1 MTLGVKITELPAAG
15 TIVGTEQFEVVQ
27 SGQSK
32 QVTANGLMGP
42 HTSATGTAVHGLGT
56 MSIQSASAVAI
67 TGGTITGITN
77 LAANSV
83 AITGGTI
90 TGITDLAIADG
101 GTGASTAAGARTALG
116 STATGDALFTAAN
129 AAAARGTLGSTTVG
143 DAVFIAANVA
153 AAQTALSLVPGTNV
167 QAYDATLTS
176 IASKGTAA
184 DKALYTT
191 GVDTWAET
199 PLTAAGRALIDD
211 ADAAAQRTT
220 LGLVIGTDV
229 QAYDATLTSIASKG
243 TAADKM
249 LYTTGVDTWAEAAIT
264 SAGRAL
270 IDDAN
275 AAAQLAT
282 LGTESFNTF
291 VSADQTIT
299 SSGGLTL
306 AHGLG
311 SAPRFV
317 FVMLVCQTAELNY
330 SAGDVVTLSSGFPAI
345 WPDSTNVNVRY
356 SSAAVQVV
364 NRTTGAPASITL
376 ANWKARFVAIK

>member
-56 MSIQSASAVAI
+56 MSTQSANAVAI

-77 LAANSV
+77 LAV
-83 AITGGTI
+83 TGGTI

-116 STATGDALFTAAN
+116 STATGDALFTAAT

-264 SAGRAL
+264 SAGRSLVAG
-270 IDDAN
+270 AN

-282 LGTESFNTF
+282 LGTEALNTF

-299 SSGGLTL
+299 LAGALTL

-311 SAPRFV
+311 VAPRFTQ
-317 FVMLVCQTAELNY
+317 VMLVCQTAEAGY
-330 SAGDVVTLSSGFPAI
+330 SVGDVVTILLRSPTVR
-345 WPDSTNVNVRY
+345 PDATNLNIRY
-356 SSAAVQVV
+356 SDAAITV
-364 NRTTGAPASITL
+364 NHGSTGIQTSITA
-376 ANWKARFVAIK
+376 ANWKARFLAIK

>member
-15 TIVGTEQFEVVQ
+15 TIIGTEQFEVVQ

-56 MSIQSASAVAI
+56 MSTQSANSVAI

-77 LAANSV
+77 LAV
-83 AITGGTI
+83 TGGTI

-101 GTGASTAAGARTALG
+101 GTGASTASGARTALG
-116 STATGDALFTAAN
+116 STATGDALFTAAT

-143 DAVFIAANVA
+143 DAVFIAANAA
-153 AAQTALSLVPGTNV
+153 AAQTALALVPGTDV

-176 IASKGTAA
+176 IASKGTAV
-184 DKALYTT
+184 DKTLYTT
-191 GVDTWAET
+191 GIDTWAET

-229 QAYDATLTSIASKG
+229 QAYDATLNSIASRG

-249 LYTTGVDTWAEAAIT
+249 LYTTGIDTWAEAAIT

-270 IDDAN
+270 VAGAN
-275 AAAQLAT
+275 AAAQLTT
-282 LGTESFNTF
+282 LGTESFNVF
-291 VSADQTIT
+291 VSTDQTIT
-299 SSGGLTL
+299 VSGALTL

-311 SAPRFV
+311 VAPRALL
-317 FVMLVCQTAELNY
+317 VMLVCQTAELNY
-330 SAGDVVTLSSGFPAI
+330 SVGDVATLSNNYPAMV
-345 WPDSTNVNVRY
+345 PDATNVNVRY
-356 SSAAVQVV
+356 NSTAPAVANKTTGFSSA
-364 NRTTGAPASITL
+364 ITA
-376 ANWKARFVAIK
+376 ANWKARFLAIK

>member
-15 TIVGTEQFEVVQ
+15 AIVGTEQFEVVQ

-56 MSIQSASAVAI
+56 MSTQSANAVAI

-77 LAANSV
+77 LAV
-83 AITGGTI
+83 TGGTI

-116 STATGDALFTAAN
+116 STATGDALFTAAT
-129 AAAARGTLGSTTVG
+129 ATAARGTLGSTVVG

-220 LGLVIGTDV
+220 LGLTIGTNV
-229 QAYDATLTSIASKG
+229 QAYDATLNSIAALG
-243 TAADKM
+243 TASDKM

-275 AAAQLAT
+275 AAAQLTT
-282 LGTESFNTF
+282 LGTEAFNTF

-299 SSGGLTL
+299 SSAGLTL

-364 NRTTGAPASITL
+364 NRTTGAPTSITL